1 MAMYRFK
8 FDKNDNPWTDEP
20 QEYLFIEAP
29 DMATAYYKFVYSH
42 GPKHNLNCEKVE
54 EYIPR

>member
-1 MAMYRFK
+1 MYRFK

-20 QEYLFIEAP
+20 QEYLFVEAP

-42 GPKHNLNCEKVE
+42 GPKHNLNCEKVD